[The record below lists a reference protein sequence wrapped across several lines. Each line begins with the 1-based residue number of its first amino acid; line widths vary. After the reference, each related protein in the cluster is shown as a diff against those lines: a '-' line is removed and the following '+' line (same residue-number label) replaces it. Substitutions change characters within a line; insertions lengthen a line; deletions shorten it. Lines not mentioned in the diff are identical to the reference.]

1 MTEQR
6 PNWRRLANGD
16 YLVRTQAGFN
26 RAIRDFFT
34 ADQQWALGRLEGYPQ
49 VYPSVVHFEFLHGR
63 NLPQATCT
71 ALALYQRQL
80 MDLLAD
86 LDSE

>member
-1 MTEQR
+1 MTAAR

-26 RAIRDFFT
+26 QAIRDFFT
-34 ADQQWALGRLEGYPQ
+34 ADQVWALERLEGYPQ
-49 VYPSVVHFEFLHGR
+49 AYPSVVRFVFLHGR
-63 NLPQATCT
+63 NVPQATCT
-71 ALALYQRQL
+71 ALALYQQQL